1 MLNAVTR
8 ISRSNTVIEISE
20 DSIRI
25 RFATVCGNAPI
36 GRMALASRCPI
47 APATRRI
54 TARGLTS
61 GPKRATMAD

>member
-25 RFATVCGNAPI
+25 RFPTVCGNASI
-36 GRMALASRCPI
+36 GKLAPASRCPI
-47 APATRRI
+47 DPAARRI